1 MKGRQFDNHSVEW
14 SVSRILIKKNKR
26 LFIIIIAV
34 IILWL
39 LTVGFAL
46 WQTIRFEEYK
56 NNVLKSHSCEQC
68 FTDTQSIANFGGN
81 DMGLMLPKKE
91 GCLQKEKD
99 GVIIFFYDNEILL

>member
-1 MKGRQFDNHSVEW
+1 MKGRQFDNHSVGW

-46 WQTIRFEEYK
+46 WQTIRFEEYR
-56 NNVLKSHSCEQC
+56 NNVLKSYSCERC
-68 FTDTQSIANFGGN
+68 FTDTQSIANVGGN
-81 DMGLMLPKKE
+81 DMGLMLPKRKAVYR
-91 GCLQKEKD
+91 KRRM
-99 GVIIFFYDNEILL
+99 V